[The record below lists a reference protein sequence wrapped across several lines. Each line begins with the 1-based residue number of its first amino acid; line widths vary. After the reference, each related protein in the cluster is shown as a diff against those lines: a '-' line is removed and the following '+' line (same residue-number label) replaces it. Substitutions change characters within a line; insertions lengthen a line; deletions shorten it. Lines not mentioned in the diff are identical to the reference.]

1 MRIQAA
7 PLAAV
12 TRTFRPARSPP
23 SRSVRNAVS
32 PAIGTVAATSKPTWS
47 GRVVMRSVRTAT
59 SSAQPASST
68 RPTIRLPDHMAGT
81 VGRGPL
87 DDAGDVLAGKSLRI
101 KSGGGG
107 AEGGRL
113 HLIVVEGG

>member
-1 MRIQAA
+1 
-7 PLAAV
+7 
-12 TRTFRPARSPP
+12 
-23 SRSVRNAVS
+23 
-32 PAIGTVAATSKPTWS
+32 
-47 GRVVMRSVRTAT
+47 
-59 SSAQPASST
+59 
-68 RPTIRLPDHMAGT
+68 MAGT